1 MCMLINNNYYYLF
14 LSGFWG
20 VLCVGIFS
28 RHCLI
33 RELYEKLCFCIF
45 SELPSYVSSYI
56 RMQVTQ

>member
-1 MCMLINNNYYYLF
+1 MLINNYHF
-14 LSGFWG
+14 LCIYSGFWG

-45 SELPSYVSSYI
+45 SELPSYVSSYK
-56 RMQVTQ
+56 RMQTT